1 MRVSWRQRIR
11 FALAELLYGFG
22 RSRRRTAPAIRSR
35 RPDVVYVLGLHRI
48 LNPEQE
54 RQAHSL
60 PGIVMR
66 AATFARLLEFLQQ
79 NFRVIALDEFL
90 NGDFEPSR
98 GRPAC
103 LITFDDGWRDNYT
116 MAFPLLQQHR
126 LPATIFLATGFIGT
140 RRTFWPEQ
148 LVRAWQDPALRE
160 RIRQRAANA
169 GCTAHKALEA
179 LIESLKHMP
188 AARREEILQPLAET
202 AGEANGD
209 AMLSWEEAAEM
220 ARAGVRF
227 GSHTVTHPLLTYEDE
242 ATVMR
247 ELSISRQQIEAKLQ
261 QPVRAFAYPNG
272 DWNPQVRQR
281 VQDAGFACA
290 FTVRSGMHRAD
301 DDPLTVR
308 RFLLHEGCV
317 VGRDGN
323 FSAAVTRFRLA
334 WGR

>member
-1 MRVSWRQRIR
+1 MRASWRQRIR
-11 FALAELLYGFG
+11 FALAELLYGSSG
-22 RSRRRTAPAIRSR
+22 RLRRAAPVIRSR
-35 RPDVVYVLGLHRI
+35 RPNAVYVLGLHRI
-48 LNPEQE
+48 LNPEQQ
-54 RQAHSL
+54 RRAHSL
-60 PGIVMR
+60 PGMVMR
-66 AATFARLLEFLQQ
+66 ATTFARLLEFLGQ
-79 NFRVIALDEFL
+79 NFRVISLDEFL
-90 NGDFEPSR
+90 SGDREPSN

-116 MAFPLLQQHR
+116 TAFPLLLQHR

-140 RRTFWPEQ
+140 DRTFWPEQ
-148 LVRAWQDPALRE
+148 LLRAWQDPALRE
-160 RIRQRAANA
+160 QIRQRAVQA
-169 GCTAHKALEA
+169 GCKAHSEPEA
-179 LIESLKHMP
+179 WIECLKHMP
-188 AARREEILQPLAET
+188 AARREDILRPLTE
-202 AGEANGD
+202 GIGGANGD

-220 ARAGVRF
+220 ARAGIRF

-247 ELSISRQQIEAKLQ
+247 ELSDSRQQIETKLQ

-272 DWNPQVRQR
+272 NWNPQVREH
-281 VQDAGFACA
+281 VKEAGFACA
-290 FTVRSGMHRAD
+290 FTVRSGVHRAQD
-301 DDPLTVR
+301 DLLTVR